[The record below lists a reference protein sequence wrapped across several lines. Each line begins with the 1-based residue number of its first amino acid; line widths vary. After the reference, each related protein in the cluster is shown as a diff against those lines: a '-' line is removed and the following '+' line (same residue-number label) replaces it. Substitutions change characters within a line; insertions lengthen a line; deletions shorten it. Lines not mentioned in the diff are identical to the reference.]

1 MSNGGQAHW
10 RPGRTPCLSWG
21 EERRNASTFAAWS
34 CINDRGIA
42 HRRASLLAAVHAQAQ
57 WPPTCLHV
65 AGHPLS
71 LPSAIPAAVPILSP
85 VGAKVLSCSGCSFSP
100 LANIL
105 HFLDMPALFRDYFPF
120 PCCSSLTFPRLFG
133 YFRFRPCCIAEFFL
147 YAKQISST
155 YYLNRGK
162 LASKSVPRRETAIS
176 RRGIAISRR
185 GMRFP
190 AS

>member
-1 MSNGGQAHW
+1 MSDEWRARWRQA
-10 RPGRTPCLSWG
+10 RIPSLSWG
-21 EERRNASTFAAWS
+21 EKRRNASAFAAWS
-34 CINDRGIA
+34 CTGGRGVA
-42 HRRASLLAAVHAQAQ
+42 SRRALPLAVVHAQAQ
-57 WPPTCLHV
+57 CPPTFLHV
-65 AGHPLS
+65 AGCPLS
-71 LPSAIPAAVPILSP
+71 LPSAIPAAMPIASSA
-85 VGAKVLSCSGCSFSP
+85 GAKVLTCSGCSFSS

-105 HFLDMPALFRDYFPF
+105 HFLDMSALFRDYFPF

-162 LASKSVPRRETAIS
+162 LASKSVPRR
-176 RRGIAISRR
+176 GIVISRR
-185 GMRFP
+185 GMRFS